1 MAKLTDFNC
10 RYAEYRG
17 MTAEDAQAMGLSLPD
32 AYLHG
37 ETIAR
42 LIPKKRCSSAG
53 PRS

>member
-1 MAKLTDFNC
+1 MQNTHDG
-10 RYAEYRG
+10 G
-17 MTAEDAQAMGLSLPD
+17 MQAMGLSLPD

-42 LIPKKRCSSAG
+42 LIPKRCSSAG